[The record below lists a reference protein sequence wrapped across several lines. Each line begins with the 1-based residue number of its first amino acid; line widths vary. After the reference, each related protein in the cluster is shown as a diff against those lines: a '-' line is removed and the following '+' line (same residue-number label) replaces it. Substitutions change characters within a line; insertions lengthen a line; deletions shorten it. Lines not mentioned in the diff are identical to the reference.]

1 MSSQYPGR
9 SGSTSDDCEP
19 GFSSKT
25 SSQLRR
31 AREAI
36 NILSSLGGKY
46 LNEQG
51 YFSVII
57 FVLLGNIQSVQGNDA
72 TNSRTSSTH
81 GGIVRCVVF
90 AIIII

>member
-19 GFSSKT
+19 GFS

-57 FVLLGNIQSVQGNDA
+57 FVLLGNSQSVQGNDA

-81 GGIVRCVVF
+81 GGIVRCKIV
-90 AIIII
+90 